1 MVHPQNNSKST
12 PCPDHGETEMNIEAA
27 HLICYS
33 PTRTTFNTLKAIADG
48 MKLPATRSLD
58 LTLPE
63 QASNEE
69 IAILSDVAII
79 GVPVYAG
86 RIAPVAAT
94 RLKSIKGHNT
104 PAVIVVVYGNRH
116 YDNALAELKQL
127 AEESGFVVVAAAAL
141 IGEHSYSS
149 PDKPVAAGR
158 PDDEDKRAASAFG
171 SKVLAKL
178 KAATDLSSLPV
189 LGLPGSLPEGPYI
202 GPANVAPETDP
213 ELCTL
218 CGQCAECCP
227 TGAITISE
235 TQTTDASLC
244 TFCCACLK
252 TCPEGAIQIGFPKIL
267 EKVDLLYTNCQT
279 RREPEIFL

>member
-1 MVHPQNNSKST
+1 MT
-12 PCPDHGETEMNIEAA
+12 IETA

-33 PTRTTFNTLKAIADG
+33 PTRTTFNTLEAIASG
-48 MKLPATRSLD
+48 MGLPSTRNLD
-58 LTLPE
+58 LTLPA
-63 QASNEE
+63 QAPDEE

-86 RIAPVAAT
+86 RVAPVAAN
-94 RLKSIKGHNT
+94 RLKAIKGNDT

-116 YDNALAELKQL
+116 YDDALAELKQL
-127 AEESGFVVVAAAAL
+127 AEASGFVVIGAAAL

-149 PDKPVAAGR
+149 SEKPIAAGR
-158 PDDEDKRAASAFG
+158 PDDDDKRAASAFG
-171 SKVLAKL
+171 AKVMAKL
-178 KAATDLSSLPV
+178 KAATDLSSLPA
-189 LGLPGSLPEGPYI
+189 LELPGTLPEGPYL
-202 GPANVAPETDP
+202 GPSNIAPVTDP

-218 CGQCAECCP
+218 CGQCTEVCP

-235 TQTTDASLC
+235 TLTIDASLC

-267 EKVDLLYTNCQT
+267 EKVDLLYTHCQA
-279 RREPEIFL
+279 RREPELFL